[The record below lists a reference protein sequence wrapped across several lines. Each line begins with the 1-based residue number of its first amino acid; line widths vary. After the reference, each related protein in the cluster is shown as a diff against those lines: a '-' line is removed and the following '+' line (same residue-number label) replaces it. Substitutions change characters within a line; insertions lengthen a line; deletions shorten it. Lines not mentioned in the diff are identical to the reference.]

1 MRMLIHDRDLK
12 TLAVGVAVAAVSGL
26 LMGAALYPDLD
37 AEGLKAPQLETPGGG
52 HRSEI
57 VDATA
62 GVAAYA
68 GRVPDYVIGT
78 DALKPPQYETVAAA
92 EGPPP
97 ETAEAGEASDVMAYA
112 APQIQPARWQEEP
125 REPSRYPSERGNVVY
140 AIDLPAPPPPP
151 GLGEEDALDY
161 PPQG

>member
-37 AEGLKAPQLETPGGG
+37 AEGLKAPQLEAAGGG
-52 HRSEI
+52 HRTELAAA
-57 VDATA
+57 DA

-78 DALKPPQYETVAAA
+78 DALKPPQDKTLAA
-92 EGPPP
+92 EAPPP
-97 ETAEAGEASDVMAYA
+97 ETADDGYAADVMAYA
-112 APQIQPARWQEEP
+112 APQIQPARWQDEP
-125 REPSRYPSERGNVVY
+125 REASRYPSERGNVVY
-140 AIDLPAPPPPP
+140 AADVPAPPPPP
-151 GLGEEDALDY
+151 VDGEEY
-161 PPQG
+161 PAWD